1 MVINMKNI
9 YEELGRWI
17 SILYRQ
23 FQIFIN
29 NELKDL
35 NITSG
40 EYIYLIKLYEN
51 EELTQEDLVE
61 IYYID
66 RAAIA
71 RSIKSLEDKGYIKR
85 IKNQKDK
92 RYYQIQ
98 VTPKALKV
106 KYRIY
111 NALKSW
117 DELIS
122 LDVNNEE
129 LLMVSKI
136 LENMSGKALNRN
148 NKGDDGCESK

>member
-1 MVINMKNI
+1 MKNI
-9 YEELGRWI
+9 YEEFGRWI

-51 EELTQEDLVE
+51 KELTQEDLAE

-66 RAAIA
+66 KAAIT
-71 RSIKSLEDKGYIKR
+71 RSVKSLEDKGYIKR
-85 IKNQKDK
+85 VKNESDK
-92 RYYQIQ
+92 RSYKIQ
-98 VTPKALKV
+98 VTEKALMV

-117 DELIS
+117 DDLIS
-122 LDVNNEE
+122 SDVNDGE
-129 LLMVSKI
+129 LKMVSDI
-136 LENMSGKALNRN
+136 LKNMSVKALNR
-148 NKGDDGCESK
+148 D

>member
-1 MVINMKNI
+1 MNVKNV
-9 YEELGRWI
+9 YEEFGRWI
-17 SILYRQ
+17 SVLYRQ

-51 EELTQEDLVE
+51 GELTQEDLAK

-66 RAAIA
+66 KAAIT
-71 RSIKSLEDKGYIKR
+71 RSMRSLEDKGYIKR
-85 IKNQKDK
+85 IKNQSDK
-92 RYYQIQ
+92 RSYRIQ
-98 VTPKALKV
+98 VTEKALKV
-106 KYRIY
+106 KHRIY

-122 LDVNNEE
+122 LDVNDDE
-129 LLMVSKI
+129 LKMLSNI
-136 LENMSGKALNRN
+136 LKNMSIKALDKNQ
-148 NKGDDGCESK
+148 

>member
-1 MVINMKNI
+1 MKNI
-9 YEELGRWI
+9 YEEFGRWI

-51 EELTQEDLVE
+51 KELTQEELAE

-66 RAAIA
+66 KAAIT
-71 RSIKSLEDKGYIKR
+71 RSIRSLEDKGYIKR
-85 IKNQKDK
+85 IKNQRDK
-92 RYYQIQ
+92 RSYRIQ
-98 VTPKALKV
+98 VTDKAVKV
-106 KYRIY
+106 KHRIY

-117 DELIS
+117 DDLIS
-122 LDVNNEE
+122 SDVNDDE
-129 LLMVSKI
+129 LKMLSNVLK
-136 LENMSGKALNRN
+136 NMSLKSLHGNQ
-148 NKGDDGCESK
+148 KGDDIYENK

>member
-1 MVINMKNI
+1 MVMDMKNV
-9 YEELGRWI
+9 YEEFGRWI
-17 SILYRQ
+17 SVLYRQ

-51 EELTQEDLVE
+51 KELTQEDLAE

-66 RAAIA
+66 KAAIT
-71 RSIKSLEDKGYIKR
+71 RSIRSLEDKGYIKR
-85 IKNQKDK
+85 IKNQRDK
-92 RYYQIQ
+92 RSYKIQ
-98 VTPKALKV
+98 VTEKALKI
-106 KYRIY
+106 KHRIY

-122 LDVNNEE
+122 LDVNDDE
-129 LLMVSKI
+129 LKMVSNI
-136 LENMSGKALNRN
+136 LKNMSIKTLDRN
-148 NKGDDGCESK
+148 